1 MYSNSRSKNV
11 ILNVIVGF
19 LSQFGILLLSFIGRR
34 TFVHFL
40 SVDYL
45 GVNGLYGNILS
56 VLSLAELGLGS
67 VVQFYLYK
75 PVAEKNEKK
84 ICALMAYFK
93 KLYMVIA
100 GTIFLLG
107 LLFIPVLRFV
117 VNSDL
122 PQGELIIYYI
132 IFLLNSVVSYLS
144 AHKVALLAAYQDNRL
159 HKLLLFITQLM
170 LQLTYIAILVFWHN
184 YMIYVSVMLVFT
196 VTNQVLLSVICN
208 KRYPYL
214 LNKEKSLNIN
224 RHAILENVKSTF
236 IYKIGATVVNNT
248 DNILISIIISTA
260 AVGLYSNYFMV
271 VNAIQGFLTIITT
284 SLISGIGNLSAD
296 GDKKRML
303 QVFYSMLLFY
313 HFVAA
318 FGAIAFYFLFE
329 DLITIWLG
337 SSFVLDRFTVFAI
350 AFGFYLTNAIS
361 PIWMFRE
368 SNGLFSEVK
377 YLLLV
382 TAGCN
387 IIFSIILGKW
397 LGLGGILL
405 ATSLA
410 RLFTQV
416 WYEPRILF
424 SKLFSSPEKG
434 YWIKQIKYVVLTALC
449 IGACS
454 GIDQF
459 LPHGILMMFIRAILF
474 LSICATIWF
483 LGNIKTEESVEL
495 KNIIWNVL
503 NKFVKR

>member
-1 MYSNSRSKNV
+1 MSNSRSKNV
-11 ILNVIVGF
+11 ALNVIVGF
-19 LSQFGILLLSFIGRR
+19 LSQFGIVLLSFAGRKI
-34 TFVHFL
+34 FVYFL

-45 GVNGLYGNILS
+45 GINGLYGNILS

-75 PVAEKNEKK
+75 PVAEKNEKM
-84 ICALMAYFK
+84 ICALMEYLK
-93 KLYMVIA
+93 KLYMAIA
-100 GTIFLLG
+100 GTILLLG
-107 LLFIPVLRFV
+107 LLFIPVLRLV

-122 PQGELIIYYI
+122 PQDELIIYYV
-132 IFLLNSVVSYLS
+132 IFLLNSVMSYLS
-144 AHKVALLAAYQDNRL
+144 AHKVALLSAHQDNRL
-159 HKLLLFITQLM
+159 HKLLLFVTQLI
-170 LQLTYIAILVFWHN
+170 LQLTYIVILVFLHN
-184 YMIYVSVMLVFT
+184 YLIYVSAMLVFT
-196 VTNQVLLSVICN
+196 VVNQVLLSVICN

-214 LNKEKSLNIN
+214 LNKEKSFNIN
-224 RHAILENVKSTF
+224 KHAILESVKSTF

-248 DNILISIIISTA
+248 DNILISTIVSTA

-303 QVFYSMLLFY
+303 QVFRSMLLFY

-318 FGAIAFYFLFE
+318 FGAISFYFLFE
-329 DLITIWLG
+329 ELITAWLG
-337 SSFVLDRFTVFAI
+337 KSYVLDRFTVFAI
-350 AFGFYLTNAIS
+350 ALSFYLTNAIS

-387 IIFSIILGKW
+387 IVFSIILGKW

-410 RLFTQV
+410 RLITQV

-424 SKLFSSPEKG
+424 SKLFGSSEKV
-434 YWIKQIKYVVLTALC
+434 YWIKQIKYVVLTGLC
-449 IGACS
+449 IAVCG
-454 GIDQF
+454 GIDQL
-459 LPHGILMMFIRAILF
+459 LPHGLLMMFIKAILF
-474 LSICATIWF
+474 LNICVAIWF
-483 LGNIKTEESVEL
+483 WGNIKTEESVEL
-495 KNIIWNVL
+495 KNMLWNML
-503 NKFVKR
+503 IKFVKK

>member
-1 MYSNSRSKNV
+1 MSNSRSKNV
-11 ILNVIVGF
+11 ALNVIVGF

-34 TFVHFL
+34 IFVHFL

-45 GVNGLYGNILS
+45 GINGLYGNILS

-67 VVQFYLYK
+67 VVQFYLYR
-75 PVAEKNEKK
+75 PVAEKNEKM
-84 ICALMAYFK
+84 ICALMTYFK
-93 KLYMVIA
+93 KLYMAIA
-100 GTIFLLG
+100 GAILLFG

-122 PQGELIIYYI
+122 PQEELIIYYI

-159 HKLLLFITQLM
+159 HKLLAFVTQLM
-170 LQLTYIAILVFWHN
+170 LQLTYIVILVFWHN
-184 YMIYVSVMLVFT
+184 YMIYVLAMLVFT
-196 VTNQVLLSVICN
+196 VITQVLLSVICN

-224 RHAILENVKSTF
+224 KDAILESIRSTF
-236 IYKIGATVVNNT
+236 IYKIGATVINNT
-248 DNILISIIISTA
+248 DNILISVIVSTA

-284 SLISGIGNLSAD
+284 SLISGIGNLSAYA
-296 GDKKRML
+296 DKKRML
-303 QVFYSMLLFY
+303 QVFRSMLLFY

-318 FGAIAFYFLFE
+318 LGAISFYFLFE

-337 SSFVLDRFTVFAI
+337 SSFVLDRFTVFSI

-368 SNGLFSEVK
+368 ANGLFSEVK

-387 IIFSIILGKW
+387 IVFSIILGKW

-410 RLFTQV
+410 RLITQV

-424 SKLFSSPEKG
+424 ARLFNCSSKV
-434 YWIKQIKYVVLTALC
+434 YWIKQIKYVVLTGLC
-449 IGACS
+449 LVACS
-454 GIDQF
+454 GINQF
-459 LPHGILMMFIRAILF
+459 LSYGILTMFIKAFLF
-474 LSICATIWF
+474 LSICVTIWF
-483 LGNIKTEESVEL
+483 LGNIKTEESIEL
-495 KNIIWNVL
+495 KNMLWNML
-503 NKFVKR
+503 SKFVKK